1 MAACNKCNICSHQLT
16 KPQTVAGS
24 NRNPSTIN
32 RDLERCEKCDFRAAE
47 KQAIDAECLPINHTC
62 TVKEIENHI
71 SNARRLILQGIE
83 VEKLEMAI
91 PTMLAELERV
101 KKDRD
106 DAVVQAWLGFVAIW
120 GEDSVFLRYASSVK
134 SLDRQ

>member
-1 MAACNKCNICSHQLT
+1 M
-16 KPQTVAGS
+16 
-24 NRNPSTIN
+24 
-32 RDLERCEKCDFRAAE
+32 
-47 KQAIDAECLPINHTC
+47 
-62 TVKEIENHI
+62 
-71 SNARRLILQGIE
+71 
-83 VEKLEMAI
+83 EKLEMAI